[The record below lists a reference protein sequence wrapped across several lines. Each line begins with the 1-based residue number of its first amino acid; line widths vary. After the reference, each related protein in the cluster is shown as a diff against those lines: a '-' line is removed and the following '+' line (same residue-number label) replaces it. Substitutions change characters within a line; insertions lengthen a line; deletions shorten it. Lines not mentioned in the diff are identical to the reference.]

1 MAKVQMKMPEDFL
14 MKVSRLADKTDEIL
28 PKVLE
33 AGAEVV
39 EDKVRSNLQ
48 AVIGSGT
55 KYESRSTGELLRSLG
70 TSPALQDKNG
80 DFNVKVGFS
89 EPRSDGDSNAKIA
102 TILEYGKSGQPAK
115 PFLKPARS
123 SSRNACI
130 NAMKAKLDEE
140 VEKILACCRKSRL
153 RSPAADCLW
162 RQACSPGSRRRNMW
176 WSRLWRITMNFTQI
190 TCRGMKPR
198 RRGSPC
204 SPKGTI

>member
-1 MAKVQMKMPEDFL
+1 MAKATWKMPEDFL

-39 EDKVRSNLQ
+39 EDKVLQ

-115 PFLKPARS
+115 PFLKPAQS

-130 NAMKAKLDEE
+130 STMKAMLDEE
-140 VEKILACCRKSRL
+140 VEKI
-153 RSPAADCLW
+153 
-162 RQACSPGSRRRNMW
+162 
-176 WSRLWRITMNFTQI
+176 
-190 TCRGMKPR
+190 
-198 RRGSPC
+198 
-204 SPKGTI
+204 